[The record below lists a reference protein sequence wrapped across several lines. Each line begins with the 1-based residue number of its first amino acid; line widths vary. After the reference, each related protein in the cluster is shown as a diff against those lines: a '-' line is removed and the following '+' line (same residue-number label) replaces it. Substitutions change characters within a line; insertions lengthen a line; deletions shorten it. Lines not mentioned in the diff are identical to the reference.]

1 MISKTSEEQEH
12 NINEMGKPNILFY
25 DCRLQRLGL
34 GSVSV
39 AQLNICTTLA
49 KTFFWL
55 FLFVDLILRKAKSP
69 SGPLNIQAIQEPKA
83 LRVGRDLF
91 RPVTE

>member
-12 NINEMGKPNILFY
+12 NNINEMGKPNILFY
-25 DCRLQRLGL
+25 DRRLQRLGL

-49 KTFFWL
+49 KTFFL
-55 FLFVDLILRKAKSP
+55 AFPIC
-69 SGPLNIQAIQEPKA
+69 
-83 LRVGRDLF
+83 
-91 RPVTE
+91 

>member
-1 MISKTSEEQEH
+1 MISKTSEQEH
-12 NINEMGKPNILFY
+12 INEMGKPNILFY
-25 DCRLQRLGL
+25 DRRLQRLGL

-55 FLFVDLILRKAKSP
+55 FLFVDLILQKAKSP

>member
-1 MISKTSEEQEH
+1 MIVVCSGWAWVLYQ
-12 NINEMGKPNILFY
+12 
-25 DCRLQRLGL
+25 
-34 GSVSV
+34 SV

-91 RPVTE
+91 RPETE

>member
-1 MISKTSEEQEH
+1 MISKTSEQEH
-12 NINEMGKPNILFY
+12 INEMGKPNILFY
-25 DCRLQRLGL
+25 DRRLQRLGL

-55 FLFVDLILRKAKSP
+55 FLFVDLILQKAKSP

-91 RPVTE
+91 WPVTE

>member
-1 MISKTSEEQEH
+1 MISKTSEQEH
-12 NINEMGKPNILFY
+12 INEMGKPNILFY
-25 DCRLQRLGL
+25 DRRLPRLGL

-55 FLFVDLILRKAKSP
+55 FLFVDLILQKAKSP

-91 RPVTE
+91 RPVTK